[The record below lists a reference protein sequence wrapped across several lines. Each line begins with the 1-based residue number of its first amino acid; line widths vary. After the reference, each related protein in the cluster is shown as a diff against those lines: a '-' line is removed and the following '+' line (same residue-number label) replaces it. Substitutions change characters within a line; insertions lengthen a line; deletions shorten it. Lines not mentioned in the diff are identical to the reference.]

1 MKPSSAKA
9 KGRRLQQQLAKDVE
23 RAFGLA
29 EGDVLSRSSGA
40 TGTDLILSPAAAR
53 IFPFAVEAKNQERV
67 NIWQA
72 WKQASANSRSGVAR
86 SSGTTPISPLLVIS
100 RNGTQHPL
108 AILAWEDFLTL
119 SGGVL

>member
-40 TGTDLILSPAAAR
+40 TGTDLILSPAATKV
-53 IFPFAVEAKNQERV
+53 FPYAVEAKNQERV
-67 NIWQA
+67 NVWQS
-72 WKQASANSRSGVAR
+72 WTQANANGTAR
-86 SSGTTPISPLLVIS
+86 LTPLLIVS
-100 RNGTQHPL
+100 RNGISVPL
-108 AILAWEDFLTL
+108 AILAWDDFLTL
-119 SGGVL
+119 NGGIL

>member
-9 KGRRLQQQLAKDVE
+9 KGRRLQQELARDVT

-40 TGTDLILSPAAAR
+40 TGTDLILSPAAAK

-67 NIWQA
+67 NIWSAFSQA
-72 WKQASANSRSGVAR
+72 TKNTGSPSG
-86 SSGTTPISPLLVIS
+86 GLSPLLVIS
-100 RNGTQHPL
+100 RNGVTSPL
-108 AILAWEDFLTL
+108 AILAWDDFLTL
-119 SGGVL
+119 NGGVL